1 MKSKPQ
7 LRLGSSWERP
17 SSCGAQRS
25 LCRRRRRRRGSRSG
39 GRLLGSSLLCWS
51 LLGAGLL
58 RRRSLLSGR
67 LFYRRSLL
75 RRYSPLRGRRL
86 LSLCRCLFRRC
97 YRLFGRCS
105 LLRWRCLLRRYNLLG
120 RRSRLGCRFRRRSSL
135 LASLFRCRSSLLRS
149 CHDNL
154 LDQVANDTRPILR
167 QGDSPARRLGPTS
180 DLAFTPMNGDASSHE
195 NPLCGGLW

>member
-25 LCRRRRRRRGSRSG
+25 LCRRRRRRSGSRSG

-75 RRYSPLRGRRL
+75 RRYSPLRGRRIL
-86 LSLCRCLFRRC
+86 ACAAAFFAGATVFLAGAAFFDGAAFFAGTTFLAGAAVLAAGFAAGAA
-97 YRLFGRCS
+97 F
-105 LLRWRCLLRRYNLLG
+105 
-120 RRSRLGCRFRRRSSL
+120 L
-135 LASLFRCRSSLLRS
+135 LACFAAGAAFFAVAMTISLIKLQMTPGRS
-149 CHDNL
+149 CGRAIHQRD
-154 LDQVANDTRPILR
+154 
-167 QGDSPARRLGPTS
+167 G
-180 DLAFTPMNGDASSHE
+180 
-195 NPLCGGLW
+195 